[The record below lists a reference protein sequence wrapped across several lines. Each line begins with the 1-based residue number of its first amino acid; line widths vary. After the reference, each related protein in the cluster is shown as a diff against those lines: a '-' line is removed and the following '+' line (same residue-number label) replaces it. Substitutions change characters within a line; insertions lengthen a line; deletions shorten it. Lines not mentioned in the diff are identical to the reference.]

1 MLAIAAPRGLHSPA
15 HRRRKGRMFVL
26 LLKYIK
32 PMDEVE
38 RLLPAHR
45 EFLDRFYRQGKFIVS
60 GPREPRT
67 GGVIIADVENE
78 LEAMKIIVEDPFFTE
93 KVADYEL
100 IRFTPTKHD
109 ARFAAILDGA
119 AA

>member
-1 MLAIAAPRGLHSPA
+1 MY
-15 HRRRKGRMFVL
+15 VL
-26 LLKYIK
+26 LLKYLK
-32 PMDEVE
+32 PLDDVD
-38 RLLPAHR
+38 RLMPAHR
-45 EFLDRFYRQGKFIVS
+45 DFLDRFYRAGKFIVS
-60 GPREPRT
+60 GSRDPRT
-67 GGVIIADVENE
+67 GGVIIADVDSE

-109 ARFAAILDGA
+109 PRFAPFLDGA

>member
-1 MLAIAAPRGLHSPA
+1 
-15 HRRRKGRMFVL
+15 MFVL
-26 LLKYIK
+26 LLKYLK
-32 PMDEVE
+32 PIDEVE
-38 RLLPAHR
+38 RLTPAHR
-45 EFLDRFYRQGKFIVS
+45 EWLDRFYREGKFIVS

-78 LEAMKIIVEDPFFTE
+78 LEAMKIIVDDPFFAE

-109 ARFAAILDGA
+109 ARFAPFLDRA

>member
-1 MLAIAAPRGLHSPA
+1 MY
-15 HRRRKGRMFVL
+15 VL
-26 LLKYIK
+26 LLQYTK
-32 PMDEVE
+32 PLDDVE
-38 RLLPAHR
+38 RLAPEHR
-45 EFLDRFYRQGKFIVS
+45 AFLDRYFREGKFIVS
-60 GPREPRT
+60 GPRDPRI

-78 LEAMKIIVEDPFFTE
+78 LEAMKIVVEDPFFTE

-109 ARFAAILDGA
+109 PRFAAFLDGA

>member
-1 MLAIAAPRGLHSPA
+1 MY
-15 HRRRKGRMFVL
+15 VL
-26 LLKYIK
+26 LLKYLK
-32 PMDEVE
+32 PLEEVD
-38 RLLPAHR
+38 RLAAAHG
-45 EFLDRFYRQGKFIVS
+45 EFLDRYYRAGKFIVS
-60 GPREPRT
+60 GRRDPRT
-67 GGVIIADVENE
+67 GGVIIADVESD

-109 ARFAAILDGA
+109 QRSAPFLDA